1 MSSTNTPNQRAKSN
15 GLGASHV
22 IAIVLGVILALTGIG
37 SLIGA
42 GVLGWANATQRDSQ
56 GYFSTPTDR
65 FASSTYAITSDRIDL
80 NSGAG
85 PGEWGKWFTKNDNVA
100 TVRIRTKTPSNVF
113 VGIGSQTDVDRYL
126 AGVAHDEVTKVNY
139 RPFKATYRRSPGTA
153 TPALPASQTFWVAK
167 NSGESANTL
176 TWVPTQGEWAVVVM
190 NADATPVVK
199 ADIALGI
206 RVTFLGWIIGALSIG
221 GAVALLLGVALIIIG
236 ASRSQ
241 RASDRGEQGSAGTP
255 FVPPAG
261 LLEQSTSRSS
271 PVRLE
276 GHLTE
281 PLSRWLW
288 LVKWL
293 LLIPHVIVLFFL
305 WTAFGVLTIVAGVA
319 IVFTGRY
326 PRSLFDFNV
335 GVLRWTWRV
344 QFYGPGAYGTDIY
357 PPFTLAPMAYPATL
371 EIDYPERLSRGLVFV
386 KSWLLAIPHLII
398 IAVFSAGWTTYNNN
412 SRGWTVTQT
421 GFSGGLI
428 GICTTIGGIVL
439 LIRRAYPNG
448 LFDFIV
454 GMNRWVYRVVAYVAL
469 MTDEYPPFH
478 FDGGPTEPNST
489 ERGSTPASAPATT
502 GATLSPSSG
511 SSSWNSATSR

>member
-1 MSSTNTPNQRAKSN
+1 MSSTNTPNQKAKSN
-15 GLGASHV
+15 GLGAGHI

-37 SLIGA
+37 SLLGA
-42 GVLGWANATQRDSQ
+42 GALGWANATQRDSQ
-56 GYFSTPTDR
+56 GYFSTSTDR
-65 FASSTYAITSDRIDL
+65 FASSAYAITSDRIDL

-85 PGEWGKWFTKNDNVA
+85 PGEWGEWFTNNDNIA
-100 TVRIRTKTPSNVF
+100 TVRIRAKTSTNVF
-113 VGIGSQTDVDRYL
+113 VGIGPQTDVDRYL

-167 NSGESANTL
+167 NNGESANTL
-176 TWVPTQGEWAVVVM
+176 TWVPTQGAWAVVVM

-206 RVTFLGWIIGALSIG
+206 RVTVLGWIIGALSIG

-255 FVPPAG
+255 FVRPAG
-261 LLEQSTSRSS
+261 LLEHLTPRSS

-305 WTAFGVLTIVAGVA
+305 WTAFGVLTIVAGIA

-357 PPFTLAPMAYPATL
+357 PPFSLAPMAYPATL
-371 EIDYPERLSRGLVFV
+371 EIDYPDHLSRVLVFV

-398 IAVFSAGWTTYNNN
+398 IAIFSAGWSWNRNSSNGFWRTTQLGYP
-412 SRGWTVTQT
+412 
-421 GFSGGLI
+421 GGLI
-428 GICTTIGGIVL
+428 GICATIGGIVL
-439 LIRRAYPNG
+439 LIRRAYPKG
-448 LFDFIV
+448 LFDFVI

-478 FDGGPTEPNST
+478 FDGGPTEPNSNHPSPPKSDPSANAID
-489 ERGSTPASAPATT
+489 ESQPNLVGASA
-502 GATLSPSSG
+502 
-511 SSSWNSATSR
+511 